1 MKAKMYSQSSG
12 KKELVA
18 TVTLLNNGAAK
29 IETQYELLQD
39 SLESGFKDND
49 NKLITPDN
57 GKKFINQLP
66 IFYDGTYMKV
76 EIE

>member
-1 MKAKMYSQSSG
+1 MKAKMYSQSG
-12 KKELVA
+12 GRKELIA

-29 IETQYELLQD
+29 IETNYKLLQD

-57 GKKFINQLP
+57 GKAFINQLP